1 MKATGRMR
9 EGKRTKRIR
18 SGLSKNESQR
28 KNFEK
33 LSKNLLTNGTE
44 SGIIIKRLK
53 MRVQKIPTGRKPM
66 GERNGF
72 RSLSKDL
79 RKKLQKTFRKP
90 LDKRKEM
97 WYNIQAVAKRW
108 HGTARWFTGRAV
120 KNRRS
125 GIDLWKLN
133 NKRWSTKHIKFSMC
147 EHDLVNSFKRITTL

>member
-1 MKATGRMR
+1 MNVFVAKMLDRSAKKWYNNQALETRDLGKATGRMR

-72 RSLSKDL
+72 RSLSRNL
-79 RKKLQKTFRKP
+79 RKNFKKLFENP
-90 LDKRKEM
+90 LTSERICGIIYRLSQRDGTER
-97 WYNIQAVAKRW
+97 
-108 HGTARWFTGRAV
+108 HGDSPDG
-120 KNRRS
+120 
-125 GIDLWKLN
+125 L
-133 NKRWSTKHIKFSMC
+133 
-147 EHDLVNSFKRITTL
+147 

>member
-1 MKATGRMR
+1 MFLSQKRLTGVQKSGIIIKRSKRGFDEDRGTLGER
-9 EGKRTKRIR
+9 ESEEAEDAAACRRTKA
-18 SGLSKNESQR
+18 NE

-33 LSKNLLTNGTE
+33 LSENLLTNGTE

-108 HGTARWFTGRAV
+108 HGTAR
-120 KNRRS
+120 
-125 GIDLWKLN
+125 
-133 NKRWSTKHIKFSMC
+133 
-147 EHDLVNSFKRITTL
+147 

>member
-1 MKATGRMR
+1 MRVVFAGKEIIIQKTKEICEKGLTTEAKSDIIIKRSKRGTWERPRDGCERESGRSESVAACR
-9 EGKRTKRIR
+9 RTKA
-18 SGLSKNESQR
+18 NE

-33 LSKNLLTNGTE
+33 LSENLLTNGTE

-90 LDKRKEM
+90 LDKQKEM

-108 HGTARWFTGRAV
+108 HGTAR
-120 KNRRS
+120 
-125 GIDLWKLN
+125 
-133 NKRWSTKHIKFSMC
+133 
-147 EHDLVNSFKRITTL
+147 

>member
-33 LSKNLLTNGTE
+33 LSENLLTNGTE

-79 RKKLQKTFRKP
+79 RKKTSKNFSKTP
-90 LDKRKEM
+90 
-97 WYNIQAVAKRW
+97 
-108 HGTARWFTGRAV
+108 
-120 KNRRS
+120 
-125 GIDLWKLN
+125 
-133 NKRWSTKHIKFSMC
+133 
-147 EHDLVNSFKRITTL
+147 